1 MAKPWEKYQAAP
13 KSGPWSKYQQAA
25 AEPAEPAKP
34 KERPGFRGSF
44 MEAAKTLGLADEAAE
59 FAANPTAENRKKL
72 LAAGESKFESVGG
85 FGKGENWEAFKEL
98 LGGSFGQM
106 VAPVAAGV
114 AGSVATPL
122 VGVGAGYAT
131 AMSQYNAQYLLG
143 QAQEQEQDIA
153 EGRAPREISA
163 SKALVAAAGSAGLDY
178 VQFKFFRKALELFPF
193 AKNLVLPEK
202 ELREQAANRLIEAA
216 RNGTLKSTGAGT
228 VVGAVKGVTF
238 EVPQEMA
245 QTALERWQAGLSLTD
260 EEAQEEFKQ
269 AAIGAA
275 VLGPLMGGV
284 SGARGAR
291 AERKQAKELEES
303 DFQKTVEERFGG
315 ADVVE
320 TGIPADA
327 LAEFTKPVPLVEQP
341 PKVKAEDA
349 PIEVRQEPLNLSPK
363 DVQDE
368 ILKMETSQQR
378 RADYLNDLDKLKSD
392 VESIG
397 GDYESGLQQIV
408 EKFDNTATRLDVFRK
423 HLASLSVAPEETPVT
438 PVAPISQSAEAQ
450 QALSITPP
458 VDTTMPPAD
467 MTAPPP
473 VAPTPPTTTVAPSV
487 PDVTAPPEPITTTT
501 PEAVAATPEVTTPM
515 MPIPQRAAAQQALP
529 MDVPSTVEDPLYL
542 KAVDAVIKSGTPT
555 VSTIQNALQIGYKP
569 ASMMLRKMEIEGI
582 VSAPD
587 KDSRRK
593 IMMDEAVTPEVKKPK
608 AILIHGGRDFEGPVD
623 FSQLGTGEPGAIR
636 PLGNGLYGY
645 VIYPDNVNEIE
656 KAVETARDLYA
667 KKFGGDKPTIHVFN
681 VDTTAD
687 VKQERLP
694 IGLTEMAVLE
704 PENLQRVGK
713 FTADTPPAKIRN
725 TIINNLGDAGGIPSS
740 AEEVGTAPVGGSLE
754 LPLQREAAAG
764 PAVVGPELGGMG
776 DIGDVTQEPAAGAQG
791 VPPAL
796 ETVRPSVPAQVI
808 PEVPVL
814 PENATDAEVKA
825 YYEAV
830 RARDVAMGVKPPP
843 PRKKKRVKLQES
855 SDLQGKDLTDL
866 GGSLAKAIKNL
877 PPLSRDVYNKV
888 RAILNSKDISDNL
901 RSGIYMTLSMPQQ
914 AQLFVNEL
922 PSLRGLVN
930 AISARASAFKTRRE
944 EIDRNIRRWQ
954 RMMKPHDAKVDL
966 FYEIANESTRLQVD
980 FKTDVNDPLTIKFN
994 ALPADLKKVYWEML
1008 SSYKKLSDE
1017 YLDLV
1022 TKNVSK
1028 SLASQFKAE
1037 MAAKRLKV
1045 YFPLYREGDYW
1056 LRYQDAKNDTVVRA
1070 FNSSRDRETAIKEA
1084 GKVGGTGF
1092 QEFTRI
1098 EDTYEAGQVGP
1109 FFDRV
1114 YQELSSRG
1122 LSQEVGNALYKLYLD
1137 QIPAS
1142 SVRQQFQKR
1151 EGYKG
1156 FETDMMKVYA
1166 TVGTRMANQLNN
1178 LEYLPEIDSA
1188 YAGVIEDAKKDAA
1201 QSKSTA
1207 IKSLMKSLEGQM
1219 EFVRN
1224 PTNAWISN
1232 KLASFSY
1239 YWYIIGNVS
1248 TAFINL
1254 SQVPAVVYPVLN
1266 GIFPGKAGDA
1276 LVAAKN
1282 QYFKGGWDNDIE
1294 GEKRAISDWT
1304 FGVGLPKGSPL
1315 ARLYEIGVQQG
1326 AIRRSSGYDVV
1337 QGRQEKYGQGDYV
1350 GTMAKLEQ
1358 LAGWKFQNS
1367 ERFNR
1372 EVTLIAAFNLE
1383 MQRNGGN
1390 ATAAAN
1396 FAIDIVNET
1405 HGTTLNELSPRV
1417 FQTDFGKV
1425 AFIFKNFAQTML
1437 YLQYKL
1443 IREAFKGESRTVKMI
1458 AARQLAG
1465 IYGMAYLF
1473 SGVMGMPFVG
1483 GATAIAGLLEDWFGD
1498 DDDPIDPEEFIRQSI
1513 KSLFYKGP
1521 LSQILQVDIASR
1533 TGFNN
1538 LLWRED
1544 DRRVEEI
1551 GPVLFAVEQIF
1562 GASYSAGMGVYRSFN
1577 DFAEGHTWR
1586 GVESLLPA
1594 ALRNGMKAFRYA
1606 EKGAKTRDGDVIVE
1620 DVNAYNT
1627 FMQLLGF
1634 APLEV
1639 AEKSAAAGKIVSMKD
1654 RLDKRKKSIYNKF
1667 YMAYT
1672 AGDKEGIADAE
1683 AAREKFNNSKSVI
1696 AQNMQISN
1704 ADVRKSISQRKRASA
1719 QSVYGIYVPL
1729 KRQAGLEAYK
1739 PEGYDDET

>member
-13 KSGPWSKYQQAA
+13 KSGPWAKYQQAA
-25 AEPAEPAKP
+25 AAPEQPAEPK
-34 KERPGFRGSF
+34 KRPGFRGSF
-44 MEAAKTLGLADEAAE
+44 MESAATLGLADEAAE
-59 FAANPTAENRKKL
+59 FAANPTAENRRKL

-98 LGGSFGQM
+98 LGGSLGQM

-131 AMSQYNAQYLLG
+131 ATSQYTTQNLLR
-143 QAQEQEQDIA
+143 QAQEQERAIA
-153 EGRAPREISA
+153 EGRTPEEVSA
-163 SKALVAAAGSAGLDY
+163 GKAAIAAAGSAGLDY

-202 ELREQAANRLIEAA
+202 ELREQAANKLIEAA

-228 VVGAVKGVTF
+228 VVGAVKGGAF

-269 AAIGAA
+269 AAIGAV

-284 SGARGAR
+284 AGARGAR
-291 AERKQAKELEES
+291 AERKQAKELEEA

-315 ADVVE
+315 ADAVE

-368 ILKMETSQQR
+368 ILKMEASQQR

-397 GDYESGLQQIV
+397 ADYETGLQRIV

-450 QALSITPP
+450 QALGITPP
-458 VDTTMPPAD
+458 VDTTTPPAD
-467 MTAPPP
+467 ITAPPP

-487 PDVTAPPEPITTTT
+487 PDVTAPPAPITTAT
-501 PEAVAATPEVTTPM
+501 PEAVAAAPEVTTPM
-515 MPIPQRAAAQQALP
+515 MSIPQGAAAQQALP
-529 MDVPSTVEDPLYL
+529 MNVPSTVEDPLYL

-555 VSTIQNALQIGYKP
+555 VSTVQNALQIGYKQ
-569 ASMMLRKMEIEGI
+569 ASGFLRKMQIEGI

-587 KDSRRK
+587 ARSRRK
-593 IMMDEAVTPEVKKPK
+593 IMMGDEGTILGENKVSKPAVAAAETTTPAEPTTVKKPEVKQPK
-608 AILIHGGRDFEGPVD
+608 AILIHGGRDFKGPVD

-645 VIYPDNVNEIE
+645 VIYPDSVGEIE
-656 KAVETARDLYA
+656 QAVETARDLYA
-667 KKFGGDKPTIHVFN
+667 KKFGGEKPTIHVFN
-681 VDTTAD
+681 VDTSAD

-694 IGLTEMAVLE
+694 IGLTEMAVLK
-704 PENLQRVGK
+704 PERLQRIGK
-713 FTADTPPAKIRN
+713 FTADTSPQKIQK
-725 TIINNLGDAGGIPSS
+725 TILKNLGVSDAGRSPAVTEQLVEG
-740 AEEVGTAPVGGSLE
+740 AGRRGTKLPVS
-754 LPLQREAAAG
+754 RDAAAG
-764 PAVVGPELGGMG
+764 PATAGPELGGV
-776 DIGDVTQEPAAGAQG
+776 GDVSVATAGPVEGKETAAPALKTETG
-791 VPPAL
+791 VP
-796 ETVRPSVPAQVI
+796 S
-808 PEVPVL
+808 
-814 PENATDAEVKA
+814 
-825 YYEAV
+825 
-830 RARDVAMGVKPPP
+830 
-843 PRKKKRVKLQES
+843 RKNKRVKLQES

-914 AQLFVNEL
+914 AQLFVKEL

-930 AISARASAFKTRRE
+930 AISARASAFKARRE
-944 EIDRNIRRWQ
+944 DIDRNIRRWQ
-954 RMMKPHDAKVDL
+954 RMMKPHEAKVDL

-980 FKTDVNDPLTIKFN
+980 FKTDVNNPLTIKFN

-1008 SSYKKLSDE
+1008 DSYKKMSDE
-1017 YLDLV
+1017 YLDIV

-1028 SLASQFKAE
+1028 SLASQFRAE

-1056 LRYQDAKNDTVVRA
+1056 LRYQDAVNDTVVRA
-1070 FNSSRDRETAIKEA
+1070 FNSSSDRETAIKEA
-1084 GKVGGTGF
+1084 EKVGGTGF

-1114 YQELSSRG
+1114 YQELNSRG

-1156 FETDMMKVYA
+1156 FEPDMMKVYA

-1188 YAGVIEDAKKDAA
+1188 YASVIEDAKKDAA

-1224 PTNAWISN
+1224 PTNAWLSN
-1232 KLASFSY
+1232 KLASLSY

-1358 LAGWKFQNS
+1358 LAGWQFQNS

-1390 ATAAAN
+1390 VTAAAN

-1465 IYGMAYLF
+1465 IYGMAFLF

-1521 LSQILQVDIASR
+1521 LNQILQVDIASR

-1577 DFAEGHTWR
+1577 DFSEGHTWR

-1594 ALRNGMKAFRYA
+1594 ALRNGLKALRYNMD
-1606 EKGAKTRDGDVIVE
+1606 GARTRDGDPIAEKVS
-1620 DVNAYNT
+1620 DYNVL
-1627 FMQLLGF
+1627 MQLLGF

-1654 RLDKRKKSIYNKF
+1654 RLDKRKKSIYNDF
-1667 YMAYT
+1667 YLAYT
-1672 AGDKEGIADAE
+1672 AGDKEGIAYAE